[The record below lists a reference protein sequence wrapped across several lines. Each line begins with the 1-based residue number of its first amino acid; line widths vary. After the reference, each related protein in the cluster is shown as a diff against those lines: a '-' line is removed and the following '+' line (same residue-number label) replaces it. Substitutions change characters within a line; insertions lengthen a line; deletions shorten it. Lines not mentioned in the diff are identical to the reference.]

1 MTTSTRTRTHT
12 QAHSYSLTLILTVV
26 LDSNCWRCPS
36 SPSFSL
42 SSVVRRCRRRHWR
55 HRRRLRVR
63 DLSHFIDTQR
73 RFWLRIAMSPYQLV
87 NPLPLA
93 LPLAPYTAQAGG
105 SSSSSLAL
113 AFVRIARAYFF
124 NKFSVYSVYLFTYI
138 CYCCPPPSPPHS
150 PLALSLSLL
159 TSPHITIPFILLL
172 FSLCFAVL
180 YDYFSRY
187 CLHFSAPSP
196 PSLCPCPCLSV
207 SAISFVVVFFVIE
220 FQLVCI
226 VDDNSS
232 SYFAY

>member
-1 MTTSTRTRTHT
+1 MLALPIVAIVS
-12 QAHSYSLTLILTVV
+12 I
-26 LDSNCWRCPS
+26 
-36 SPSFSL
+36 
-42 SSVVRRCRRRHWR
+42 VVRRRRRRHRRRRHWR

-73 RFWLRIAMSPYQLV
+73 RFRLRIAMSPYQLAS
-87 NPLPLA
+87 PLPHAFPPA
-93 LPLAPYTAQAGG
+93 LYTAQAGG
-105 SSSSSLAL
+105 SSSSSSSSLAL

-138 CYCCPPPSPPHS
+138 CYCCPPPYPPSFFSCSVSLPPHFTS
-150 PLALSLSLL
+150 QFPLYC
-159 TSPHITIPFILLL
+159 FC
-172 FSLCFAVL
+172 FRFVSLCFTITFLAIA
-180 YDYFSRY
+180 
-187 CLHFSAPSP
+187 SAPRLPLHTLSVPLLP
-196 PSLCPCPCLSV
+196 PLCLSV